1 MKNNTG
7 RSMHCVTF
15 TDSEISTL
23 KHMLTEHLREI
34 NEIETE
40 IKKEENELWANC
52 DPSSGDFKSAVSF
65 MTLNVFR
72 TAKREVQKRKK
83 KVESIQKALRASL
96 NIPV

>member
-40 IKKEENELWANC
+40 IKKEENEL
-52 DPSSGDFKSAVSF
+52 
-65 MTLNVFR
+65 
-72 TAKREVQKRKK
+72 
-83 KVESIQKALRASL
+83 
-96 NIPV
+96 